1 MINTVV
7 VEEEEEEDCE
17 EVVGNSKDLMRF
29 LGMKDG
35 VTASMASQGTLS
47 DDCVRLSVNNPMA
60 QFQKS
65 SEPVATQVT
74 PWLQIELLCDLNAG
88 AWVSMVS
95 YFKKFAP
102 RLGWIGCAILQ
113 VNPKKDFF
121 LSCMI

>member
-60 QFQKS
+60 AQFQKS
-65 SEPVATQVT
+65 SEPVATQVNFGA
-74 PWLQIELLCDLNAG
+74 ICRYSRDAG
-88 AWVSMVS
+88 TGEPTGS
-95 YFKKFAP
+95 P
-102 RLGWIGCAILQ
+102 
-113 VNPKKDFF
+113 
-121 LSCMI
+121 

>member
-7 VEEEEEEDCE
+7 VEEEEEEEE

-60 QFQKS
+60 QVQKS
-65 SEPVATQVT
+65 SEPVATQV
-74 PWLQIELLCDLNAG
+74 NFG
-88 AWVSMVS
+88 AIHI
-95 YFKKFAP
+95 
-102 RLGWIGCAILQ
+102 LILQ
-113 VNPKKDFF
+113 GRRNRGAHRISLIF
-121 LSCMI
+121 

>member
-7 VEEEEEEDCE
+7 VEEEEEEEE

-60 QFQKS
+60 QVQKS
-65 SEPVATQVT
+65 SEPVATQV
-74 PWLQIELLCDLNAG
+74 N
-88 AWVSMVS
+88 
-95 YFKKFAP
+95 KFW
-102 RLGWIGCAILQ
+102 RNMSILQ
-113 VNPKKDFF
+113 GRRNRGAHGIPLIFQIHKVELTIHVLCHQN
-121 LSCMI
+121 LW

>member
-1 MINTVV
+1 MGMINTVV

-60 QFQKS
+60 QVQKS
-65 SEPVATQVT
+65 SEPVTTQATSLSTTAKATDSKAASTTASRSSSIGST
-74 PWLQIELLCDLNAG
+74 PLDRIIQKQSSQDKEN
-88 AWVSMVS
+88 S
-95 YFKKFAP
+95 
-102 RLGWIGCAILQ
+102 
-113 VNPKKDFF
+113 
-121 LSCMI
+121 

>member
-1 MINTVV
+1 MFLIKCYRDMINTVV

-65 SEPVATQVT
+65 SEPVA
-74 PWLQIELLCDLNAG
+74 
-88 AWVSMVS
+88 S
-95 YFKKFAP
+95 
-102 RLGWIGCAILQ
+102 Q
-113 VNPKKDFF
+113 VNFSAICRYSRDAGTGEPTG
-121 LSCMI
+121 SP

>member
-7 VEEEEEEDCE
+7 VEEEEEEEE

-60 QFQKS
+60 QVQKS
-65 SEPVATQVT
+65 SVPGATQVNFSA
-74 PWLQIELLCDLNAG
+74 IHM
-88 AWVSMVS
+88 S
-95 YFKKFAP
+95 
-102 RLGWIGCAILQ
+102 ILQ
-113 VNPKKDFF
+113 GRRNRGAHGIPLIFQ
-121 LSCMI
+121 IHT

>member
-60 QFQKS
+60 QVQKS
-65 SEPVATQVT
+65 SEPVATQV
-74 PWLQIELLCDLNAG
+74 N
-88 AWVSMVS
+88 
-95 YFKKFAP
+95 KFW
-102 RLGWIGCAILQ
+102 RNMSILQ
-113 VNPKKDFF
+113 GRRNRGAHGIPLIFQIHKAKPKAKLF
-121 LSCMI
+121 

>member
-7 VEEEEEEDCE
+7 VEEEEEEEE

-60 QFQKS
+60 QVQKS
-65 SEPVATQVT
+65 SEPVTTQVNFCV
-74 PWLQIELLCDLNAG
+74 ICRYSRDAG
-88 AWVSMVS
+88 TGE
-95 YFKKFAP
+95 P
-102 RLGWIGCAILQ
+102 RGS
-113 VNPKKDFF
+113 P
-121 LSCMI
+121 